1 MEGWSIE
8 EELFEYY
15 EGLRDGSGKEC
26 INVLIILGRLKIISS
41 TSKLTKKLKEKC
53 YRNIKDSLY
62 FSRMVIIS
70 LWPILFDAKEI
81 SKICSVLEILA

>member
-8 EELFEYY
+8 EELYEYY

-26 INVLIILGRLKIISS
+26 INVLIILGRKKIISS
-41 TSKLTKKLKEKC
+41 TSKLTKKFKEKC
-53 YRNIKDSLY
+53 YRKIKDSLY
-62 FSRMVIIS
+62 FSRMIIIS

>member
-26 INVLIILGRLKIISS
+26 INVLIILGRLKII
-41 TSKLTKKLKEKC
+41 LKK
-53 YRNIKDSLY
+53 N
-62 FSRMVIIS
+62 VI
-70 LWPILFDAKEI
+70 EI
-81 SKICSVLEILA
+81 SKTAYIFPEW

>member
-26 INVLIILGRLKIISS
+26 INVLIILVRK
-41 TSKLTKKLKEKC
+41 KKLVPPQ
-53 YRNIKDSLY
+53 N
-62 FSRMVIIS
+62 
-70 LWPILFDAKEI
+70 
-81 SKICSVLEILA
+81 

>member
-41 TSKLTKKLKEKC
+41 TSKLTKKKH
-53 YRNIKDSLY
+53 
-62 FSRMVIIS
+62 VI
-70 LWPILFDAKEI
+70 EI
-81 SKICSVLEILA
+81 SKTAYIFPEW